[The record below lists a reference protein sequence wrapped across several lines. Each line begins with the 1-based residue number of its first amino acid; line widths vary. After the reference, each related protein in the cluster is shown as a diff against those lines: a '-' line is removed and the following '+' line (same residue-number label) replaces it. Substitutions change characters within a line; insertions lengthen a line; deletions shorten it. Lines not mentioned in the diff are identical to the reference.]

1 MGWSNTSVSLRERA
15 ILGPADPVA
24 VTSVVRRPGA
34 TDRISTMLKGG
45 ALVNDGTGLT
55 AGTAR

>member
-1 MGWSNTSVSLRERA
+1 MGWSNTSVSLWERA

-34 TDRISTMLKGG
+34 SDRISTMLKGKRWS
-45 ALVNDGTGLT
+45 TT
-55 AGTAR
+55 APA